1 MNINQKQQ
9 FIYEFA
15 DRAQEH
21 LTTIEQGLLNL
32 QNSLNTDLVNHILR
46 SVLSLKEGAEV
57 VDLDTIQNF
66 TKNLQYCLEVLRD
79 YPQIKVD
86 VELESL
92 FLQGFDII
100 DALVQE
106 STTTCGL
113 DRQTNQQLIDQGQP
127 IFEMLNE
134 RLNEIINPFLPFSE
148 IEQIFPLTSAVQEI
162 AATYKKKVKVKIK
175 GGEILIREL
184 TMKNFSRLLKHFINN
199 TIAHGIET
207 PKVRKSLGKSPIGLI
222 TIRTF
227 SQSGKVAISFADDGA
242 GIDVERVKAKAIAKG
257 KITQVQAQSISNQ
270 EVCKLILLPDFS
282 TKDEKDLI
290 SGLGFGM
297 NAIENEVK
305 KIGGVIEIESQLGQ
319 GTTFTV
325 LYP

>member
-15 DRAQEH
+15 DRAQAH

-32 QNSLNTDLVNHILR
+32 QNLPNTDLVNHILR

-106 STTTCGL
+106 STTPCGL
-113 DRQTNQQLIDQGQP
+113 DRQTNQQLIDQGKP

-162 AATYKKKVKVKIK
+162 AATYKKKVKIKIK

-184 TMKNFSRLLKHFINN
+184 TLKNFSRLLKHFINN
-199 TIAHGIET
+199 TIAHGIEP
-207 PKVRKSLGKSPIGLI
+207 PKVRKYLGKSPIGLI

-257 KITQVQAQSISNQ
+257 KITQVQAQTISNQ
-270 EVCKLILLPDFS
+270 EVCKLIFLPDFS
-282 TKDEKDLI
+282 TKDEKDFI